1 MLHNEKELFE
11 QLILRTSAAFGI
23 EAGIIEKDYFVTLM
37 LKKVVAKQPDI
48 VFKGG
53 TSLSKCY
60 KLINRF
66 SEDIDLNILCETR
79 PSESQRKALNKMIIS
94 VVEDMGFSLKNP
106 EEMRSKRD
114 FNRYV
119 VGFPSVFDDKYLK
132 PDIIVETAVFLRA
145 YPTERLNAAS
155 LIYDYLVE
163 NNLED
168 LINQYELEP
177 FELNVQTADRT
188 FVDKVF
194 ALCDYYLD
202 NKIQEHSRHI
212 YDLYK
217 LLEVVQLND
226 QLKELIVAVRGERSQ
241 RKVCLSA
248 KEEVNINL
256 LLQEII
262 DKKVYK
268 ADYETITSALIY
280 DEVSYSTA
288 ITALKEIIQKNI
300 F

>member
-23 EAGIIEKDYFVTLM
+23 EAGIVEKDYFVTLM

-168 LINQYELEP
+168 LINQYKLEP

-268 ADYETITSALIY
+268 ADYEDITSALIY